1 MKVFIS
7 QSMNGLSDDEILEE
21 RELLIKLCKDKFGE
35 HTEILDSWF
44 GDEFDESECKNKGLL
59 YLAKSLQV
67 MADADAVVLSRNWGK
82 ARGCIIEKNAA
93 NKYGIRV
100 YELSW
105 SGDYLI

>member
-7 QSMNGLSDDEILEE
+7 QPTNGLSDDEILKE
-21 RELLIKLCKDKFGE
+21 RELLIKICKDKFGE
-35 HTEILDSWF
+35 KIEILDSWF
-44 GDEFDESECKNKGLL
+44 DEEFENSECKNKGLL

-67 MADADAVVLSRNWGK
+67 MANADVVVLSRNWGK

-93 NKYGIRV
+93 DKYGIRV